1 MKPTSD
7 CIKPTDTQAAESTT
21 TTTPLEPR
29 VIADLLE
36 EVLEERGS
44 DDRRQGVLPDS
55 TPEVDRRSSVPRR
68 TTDKIA

>member
-7 CIKPTDTQAAESTT
+7 NIKPIGTLATDSSAAA
-21 TTTPLEPR
+21 TPLEPR
-29 VIADLLE
+29 VVADLLE

-44 DDRRQGVLPDS
+44 DDRRQGKLPDR

-68 TTDKIA
+68 NTDKIS